1 MRRRQELHPRTAAI
15 NKTQKN
21 HSKKSRLEALQWLA
35 ATFPKA
41 FDTTRSIHPLKI
53 GILEDILVHAEAA
66 AALGISRSKIR
77 EALAF
82 FIRGVA
88 YKTCVKQGGM
98 RIDLD
103 GNPTTAVTKQE
114 AENAANIIKK
124 QVDKSLRHT
133 RKTLGHKTV
142 TNYGVRPQGSKSS
155 PSQPPIHAYASS
167 DPSPQ
172 YIERTP
178 LYNPS
183 NTNNNTNKAA
193 TVIITHKSTRQ
204 YDPQA
209 VARLKEKLG
218 LSQAEGSKKDSESS
232 E

>member
-1 MRRRQELHPRTAAI
+1 MKRRQELHPRTAAI

-53 GILEDILVHAEAA
+53 GILDDILLHAEAA
-66 AALGISRSKIR
+66 AALGISRSKLR

-88 YKTCVKQGGM
+88 YKTCVKQGGV

-103 GNPTTAVTKQE
+103 GNPTTEVTKQE
-114 AENAANIIKK
+114 AESAANIIKK

-142 TNYGVRPQGSKSS
+142 TNYGVRPQGAKAS
-155 PSQPPIHAYASS
+155 PTYASS
-167 DPSPQ
+167 EPSSQ

-218 LSQAEGSKKDSESS
+218 LSQQAEGSKKDSADS